1 MSSPITC
8 NKNVKALSGVPR
20 EKKCKTF
27 KFLNKEQYLTSNA
40 SCSRILKP
48 KNLGTPK
55 INIYILLIAII
66 PIAIYTNINLHM
78 LKSLSSKRV
87 YNDNIYFQILK

>member
-40 SCSRILKP
+40 SCSRKIKP

-55 INIYILLIAII
+55 INIYITYCYNTNCY
-66 PIAIYTNINLHM
+66 IYQYQFTHAQ
-78 LKSLSSKRV
+78 KPK
-87 YNDNIYFQILK
+87 F